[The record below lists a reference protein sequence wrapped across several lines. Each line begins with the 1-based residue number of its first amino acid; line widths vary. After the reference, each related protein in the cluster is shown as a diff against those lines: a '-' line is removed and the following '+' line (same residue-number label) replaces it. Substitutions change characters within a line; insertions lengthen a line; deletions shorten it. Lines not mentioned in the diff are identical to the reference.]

1 MVVPKRLQKH
11 QKASE
16 STDEPEI
23 MYRGSGAVNSM
34 IGTPVQLKGGS
45 HLSFVVGTSI
55 RPTIEDVRYVY
66 QKLYKSKYVNAVT
79 PEWAVP
85 ELLVRASVEEQRTL
99 LPAVLTAV
107 NDIIE
112 YQEYE
117 HQDLYFLC
125 VVAYVLAWYDHLNL
139 GGPRPIVEAE
149 REKRTVAHHQIA
161 RMEIILRCEY
171 CNKVFTPPAHLV
183 RYEKVAQAYLRW
195 LPKHYWEYHKWAT
208 FKPAVRKS
216 KKSEET
222 QNA

>member
-1 MVVPKRLQKH
+1 MTVPKRLQKRTT
-11 QKASE
+11 KTE
-16 STDEPEI
+16 DTEEPQV
-23 MYRGSGAVNSM
+23 MYRGSGAVNKM
-34 IGTPVQLKGGS
+34 IGTPAVLKGGS
-45 HLSFVVGTSI
+45 HLTFTVGESI
-55 RPTIEDVRYVY
+55 RPTIEDVRYVL
-66 QKLYKSKYVNAVT
+66 QKLYKSKYVNDVT

-85 ELLVRASVEEQRTL
+85 ELLVRASVEETRTL
-99 LPAVLTAV
+99 LPAVLTGV

-125 VVAYVLAWYDHLNL
+125 ICAYVLAWYDHLNL

-149 REKRTVAHHQIA
+149 REKRTVSHHKLP
-161 RMEIILRCEY
+161 RLEVVLRCEY

-183 RYEKVAQAYLRW
+183 RYEKVAQAYLKW
-195 LPKHYWEYHKWAT
+195 LPKHYWEYHKWQT

-222 QNA
+222 QHA